1 MKIYVKCDSPLLK
14 KCLEVFLKER
24 LSSYPAC
31 DFVVCDK
38 KLEVEKPI
46 FLIGSE
52 DGANLK
58 KPFSKSKLLKA
69 LGLYYNKPKQETI
82 YEQGKSNESEKPRA
96 SQISREGL
104 TLERKVSIITE
115 KFVRELL
122 RVIKEHK

>member
-14 KCLEVFLKER
+14 KCLDVFLKER
-24 LSSYPAC
+24 LSSYPSC

-38 KLEVEKPI
+38 KLDVEKPI

-69 LGLYYNKPKQETI
+69 LDLYYNKPQQEQA
-82 YEQGKSNESEKPRA
+82 YEKDAPKEPEKPRA
-96 SQISREGL
+96 PQIAREGL